1 MVVRQRRSTTR
12 MRREYVSRW
21 RGRKTRINNERNL
34 VRIIYIYISIC
45 SWSVRLQFELFW
57 NSARLIPIPNSSGT
71 SLPPCPRRGKPGQ
84 LHIYSYS
91 LQFPIRSRFG
101 QGLSQTLGI

>member
-34 VRIIYIYISIC
+34 VRIIYIFL
-45 SWSVRLQFELFW
+45 SVPEASDCNLSCFGTLRDWFQF
-57 NSARLIPIPNSSGT
+57 
-71 SLPPCPRRGKPGQ
+71 
-84 LHIYSYS
+84 
-91 LQFPIRSRFG
+91 
-101 QGLSQTLGI
+101 QTLVGHPSHRAHVVANRANCIYTVSWHNAQRKEYKSVN

>member
-34 VRIIYIYISIC
+34 VRIIYIFLSVPEASDCNLSCFGTLRDWFQFQTLVGHPSHRPTSWQTGPIAYIQLVGIMHN
-45 SWSVRLQFELFW
+45 VR
-57 NSARLIPIPNSSGT
+57 ST
-71 SLPPCPRRGKPGQ
+71 SL
-84 LHIYSYS
+84 LT
-91 LQFPIRSRFG
+91 RSSAN
-101 QGLSQTLGI
+101 L